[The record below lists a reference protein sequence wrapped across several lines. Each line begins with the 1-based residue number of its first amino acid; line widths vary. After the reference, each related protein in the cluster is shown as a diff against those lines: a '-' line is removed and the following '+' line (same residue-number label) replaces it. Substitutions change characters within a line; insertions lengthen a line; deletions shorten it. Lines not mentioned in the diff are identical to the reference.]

1 MVYDDTHAAVNNND
15 DGKDGEVNV
24 VDGNDAAMDG
34 DDDEAAVVE
43 GAEDEMT
50 TVDTRQTSF
59 VQGDSLPPRE
69 VDCEQDCF
77 LLHVVVS
84 NTVVLDCRVRP
95 MKTPPWKS
103 SHCSL

>member
-15 DGKDGEVNV
+15 DEKDGEVNV
-24 VDGNDAAMDG
+24 VDGNDAAMD
-34 DDDEAAVVE
+34 DDDEAVVVE

-50 TVDTRQTSF
+50 TVDTRQTNC
-59 VQGDSLPPRE
+59 VQDDSLPPRE

-84 NTVVLDCRVRP
+84 NTVVLDCRIRP